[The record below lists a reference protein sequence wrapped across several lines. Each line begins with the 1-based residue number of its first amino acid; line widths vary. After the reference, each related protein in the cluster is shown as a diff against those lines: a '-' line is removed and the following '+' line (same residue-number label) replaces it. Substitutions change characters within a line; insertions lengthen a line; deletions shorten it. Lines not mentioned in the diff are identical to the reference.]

1 VKARAKLG
9 VGTFLLV
16 LAACDTLSEPSDGEY
31 TFIDDPDASNTS
43 GKGGGAGVSTAGVAG
58 TGGTGGTTTS
68 PFCPEIDLDGDG
80 AKVPGENCQTIPD
93 FVLLGQADCDDLDPS
108 VQLRA
113 FIDADGDGAGDWSQ
127 AVCVPGPLP
136 GFGYAP
142 LGDDCDDRDPNIG
155 PRMLDVS
162 GDGID
167 RDCNGVDGAV
177 DCSLL
182 STCPC
187 NELMGDSVGLTGAC
201 SGFDLTVFD
210 VIECSQGGCGGFQ
223 QYLRL
228 ANLGQA
234 PSPGQVMLTGPDG
247 VPHVLLDGLA
257 AGSVT
262 EPFAWPVASGA
273 IRVSSSVTGDC
284 DPSNDVYDP
293 ATRGGLDPLC
303 PK

>member
-1 VKARAKLG
+1 VKARANLG
-9 VGTFLLV
+9 VGTLV
-16 LAACDTLSEPSDGEY
+16 LVLGACDTLSEPGSDGL
-31 TFIDDPDASNTS
+31 TFIDDPNASNTS
-43 GKGGGAGVSTAGVAG
+43 GKGGGAGTSTAGFAG
-58 TGGTGGTTTS
+58 TAGTAGTTLGPS
-68 PFCPEIDLDGDG
+68 CPELDQDGDG
-80 AKVPGENCQTIPD
+80 AKVPGESCQTIPT

-108 VQLRA
+108 VQLTA
-113 FIDADGDGAGDWSQ
+113 FIDADGDGAGDSSQ
-127 AVCVPGPLP
+127 PLCVPGPLP
-136 GFGYAP
+136 GFGYAT
-142 LGDDCDDRDPNIG
+142 LGDDCNDRDATIG

-162 GDGID
+162 GDGVD

-177 DCSLL
+177 DCSQL

-187 NELMGDSVGLTGAC
+187 NELMGDSVGLEGAC
-201 SGFDLTVFD
+201 SGFDLTVFEL
-210 VIECSQGGCGGFQ
+210 IECSQGGCGGFQ
-223 QYLRL
+223 PYLRI

-234 PSPGQVMLTGPDG
+234 ASPGQVILTGPDG
-247 VPHVLLDGLA
+247 VAHVLLDSLA

-262 EPFAWPVASGA
+262 EPFAWPLASGA